1 MSLRTFAAPRGGGAN
16 LGAARRLAL
25 SPMKI
30 NRVWL
35 FDLDNTL
42 HDASRAVFGKLNGSM
57 TDYIERHLGLPTDE
71 ANALRMH
78 YWRRYGATLL
88 GLERHHG
95 IRASHFLAQTHQL
108 PGLEAQL
115 RMPLADR
122 LALKRLPGRKVLL
135 TNAPLDYAKR
145 VLMALDMASVFES
158 IVSIEGMRTFGQ
170 LRPKPDLRMMKVVLA
185 RLKLPAHRCVLV
197 EDTLD
202 NLRPVRQL
210 GMRTVWM
217 QRYIRHDFKRN
228 LHGPQL
234 GGSPHRRPAWVC
246 AKIRQLRSLHAWGA

>member
-1 MSLRTFAAPRGGGAN
+1 LKPQ
-16 LGAARRLAL
+16 
-25 SPMKI
+25 
-30 NRVWL
+30 RVWL

-42 HDASRAVFGKLNGSM
+42 HDASRAVFGRLNGSM
-57 TDYIERHLGLPTDE
+57 TDYIEQHLGLPREE

-95 IRASHFLAQTHQL
+95 IRAAHFLAQTHQL

-115 RMPLADR
+115 HMPLADR
-122 LALKRLPGRKVLL
+122 LALQRLPGRKVLL
-135 TNAPLDYAKR
+135 TNAPAEYAKR
-145 VLMALDMASVFES
+145 VLTALGMASIFES
-158 IVSIEGMRTFGQ
+158 IVSIEDMRTFGQ

-197 EDTLD
+197 EDTLA

-217 QRYIRHDFKRN
+217 QRYIKHDFKHN
-228 LHGPQL
+228 PHGPQL

>member
-1 MSLRTFAAPRGGGAN
+1 LIATTRPPGRPKAGCTPLGGAKARSDK
-16 LGAARRLAL
+16 LGA
-25 SPMKI
+25 I
-30 NRVWL
+30 WL

-42 HDASRAVFGKLNGSM
+42 HDASRAVFGRLNGSM
-57 TDYIERHLGLPTDE
+57 TDYIEQHLGLPRSE
-71 ANALRMH
+71 ANELRMH

-95 IRASHFLAQTHQL
+95 IRASHFLAQTHLL

-115 RMPLADR
+115 HMPLADR

-145 VLMALDMASVFES
+145 VLTALDMASSFES

-170 LRPKPDLRMMKVVLA
+170 LRPKPDLRMMRVVLA

-197 EDTLD
+197 EDTLA

-210 GMRTVWM
+210 GMQTVWM
-217 QRYIRHDFKRN
+217 QRYLKN
-228 LHGPQL
+228 NPHGPQA

-246 AKIRQLRSLHAWGA
+246 AKIRHLKSLHAWGA